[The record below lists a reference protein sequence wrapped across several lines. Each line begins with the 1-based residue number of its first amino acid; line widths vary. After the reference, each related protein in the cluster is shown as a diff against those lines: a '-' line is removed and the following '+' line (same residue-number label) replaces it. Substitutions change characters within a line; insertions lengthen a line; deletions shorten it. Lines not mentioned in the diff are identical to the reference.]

1 MECARLGPYIRHSD
15 SVVRI
20 KVPVVELLGH
30 ALTRLRRRKAYL
42 RVLSRGGDRAEGLV
56 AWLAE
61 ADACLRELSRP
72 ELVLKRVSATVA
84 ECGVVI
90 GDRVKLDGEDLARDV
105 ARGGRVS
112 TYLLTLGFSQ
122 SDAFEALGRD
132 YAAHHVQT
140 DLAGEVLFEL
150 GRHSHRLQRAQSPGA
165 RLRRVPVQASDLCGG
180 RKVWDPDRVHA
191 LISCFDG
198 FNPGVTVTET
208 GCFQP
213 LNSLLGLT
221 IRL

>member
-1 MECARLGPYIRHSD
+1 MELNIRHPD

-20 KVPVVELLGH
+20 KVPVVELLGR
-30 ALTRLRRRKAYL
+30 ALARLRRQRAYQ
-42 RVLSRGGDRAEGLV
+42 RVLRRGGGRVEGLV
-56 AWLAE
+56 AWLVE
-61 ADACLRELSRP
+61 ADACLRELARP
-72 ELVLKRVSATVA
+72 ELVLKPVSATVA
-84 ECGVVI
+84 GSGVII
-90 GDRVKLDGEDLARDV
+90 GGRVKLDDEDLARDV
-105 ARGGRVS
+105 ARGGQVS

-122 SDAFEALGRD
+122 SEAFEALGRD

-150 GRHSHRLQRAQSPGA
+150 GRRSHRLQRAQSPGA
-165 RLRRVPVQASDLCGG
+165 RLRRVQVQASDLCGG
-180 RKVWDPDRVHA
+180 RKVWDPARVQA
-191 LISCFDG
+191 LIGCFDD
-198 FNPGVTVTET
+198 FNQGVTVTET